1 VAKDMLRNSDCGF
14 ALEATDNPAAEWVRA
29 NVATRLIGPLTR
41 LPAVRSTRSKPE
53 VRAGLN
59 RGELTDEQWARLA
72 PLLPPQRPHTGRPA
86 RDHRT
91 VVSAILWV
99 LRTGAPWR
107 DLPERFG
114 PWGTAYSRFR
124 RWAASGVWQ
133 RVLDSLQRDAEVRGE
148 LDQTTH
154 YVDGTIVRA
163 HQSAAGARGGQE
175 KEALGRS
182 RGGFGTKVHLR
193 AEGGGRPL
201 VFVLSG
207 GERHE
212 AAFFEPLMETRE
224 VDRDASGWVRRKP
237 ALVVGDKG
245 YSYDRVRAY
254 LNRHNIEAL
263 IPLRSDQGDTAS
275 FDRAAYRG
283 RNRIERLV
291 GRLKRW
297 RRVAT
302 RYDKRASIYLAVLTV
317 AAIML
322 WL

>member
-1 VAKDMLRNSDCGF
+1 M
-14 ALEATDNPAAEWVRA
+14 VRF
-29 NVATRLIGPLTR
+29 
-41 LPAVRSTRSKPE
+41 SK
-53 VRAGLN
+53 RGRLN
-59 RGELTDEQWARLA
+59 REELTDEQWARLA
-72 PLLPPQRPHTGRPA
+72 PLLPPQRPRTGRPA

-91 VVSAILWV
+91 VIGAILWV

-124 RWAASGVWQ
+124 RWAATGVWQ
-133 RVLDSLQRDAEVRGE
+133 LVLDSLQRDAEARGE
-148 LDQTTH
+148 LDRTTH
-154 YVDGTIVRA
+154 YVDGTTVRA
-163 HQSAAGARGGQE
+163 HQSAAGARGGQQ

-201 VFVLSG
+201 VFLLSG

-212 AAFFEPLMETRE
+212 AAFFEALMEAGE
-224 VDRDASGWVRRKP
+224 AELDAAGRAQRQP
-237 ALVVGDKG
+237 ERVVGDKG

-254 LNRHNIEAL
+254 LDHRGIEAL
-263 IPLRSDQGDTAS
+263 IPLRSDQGENPG

-302 RYDKRASIYLAVLTV
+302 RYDKRASSYLAVLTV
-317 AAIML
+317 VAIML